1 MTWDTFENTSPI
13 ECKMLEQKKMIA
25 LNVNNQNNMPD
36 LVQNNFLLDILTI
49 MLLFHQNDIYVSFV
63 WSHSGPLLIHD
74 LSPSL

>member
-63 WSHSGPLLIHD
+63 
-74 LSPSL
+74 